1 MKRFLLPLAAVAI
14 AGLLLPAGLRPAYAC
29 SCALLSTE
37 EYVNNADVIAIG
49 TVVQLI
55 ETAEQFPP
63 VEEESDGIIP
73 DIDAVVAVERYLK
86 GDGPAEI
93 EVDDPPSDGT
103 CGFLD
108 QASLGERHLLF
119 LTNSF
124 TTHICAGSTLLTDDP
139 ANLQFLQDVQAI
151 TGPGS
156 LPPTG
161 FAPPADK
168 SGDSAPWLVIALGTA
183 ALAGAF
189 AFLLRRSMP
198 RR

>member
-14 AGLLLPAGLRPAYAC
+14 AGLLLPAGVRPAYAC

-86 GDGPAEI
+86 GDGPAEVRLCEGDLHRPLRLAGDRFAVFAEQVKPG
-93 EVDDPPSDGT
+93 EVRDS
-103 CGFLD
+103 
-108 QASLGERHLLF
+108 
-119 LTNSF
+119 
-124 TTHICAGSTLLTDDP
+124 
-139 ANLQFLQDVQAI
+139 
-151 TGPGS
+151 GPGDGDAAEDA
-156 LPPTG
+156 LRVG
-161 FAPPADK
+161 DVGLVALVADLDADDDD
-168 SGDSAPWLVIALGTA
+168 GE
-183 ALAGAF
+183 
-189 AFLLRRSMP
+189 
-198 RR
+198 